1 MKRLFPYLILKPTD
15 DCKMNADVK
24 LNVPKIGHTQ
34 IRNDTFPEQA
44 SSVSGLGA
52 PHLLRS
58 LRPSFAPP
66 VCVRPPRLRSPSF
79 PHRQGVPKVS
89 WPSPFPGPPHAHT
102 PFVQV
107 APLAWPPPLCSP
119 HRVPPFPC
127 PLPASHK
134 WRDSAPAQSLPPG
147 LRHPSPQFTHPT
159 PPTRPPPLRACWGV
173 QEG

>member
-1 MKRLFPYLILKPTD
+1 
-15 DCKMNADVK
+15 MNADVK

-44 SSVSGLGA
+44 SSVSGLGT

-89 WPSPFPGPPHAHT
+89 RPLPFPGPPHAHT
-102 PFVQV
+102 PFAQV

-119 HRVPPFPC
+119 HRAPPRFRALLPLRPNGCAGGTVRRPC
-127 PLPASHK
+127 PF
-134 WRDSAPAQSLPPG
+134 RPG
-147 LRHPSPQFTHPT
+147 H
-159 PPTRPPPLRACWGV
+159 PPLRRSPHSRGRPLCAPHRAPPPGSP
-173 QEG
+173 